1 VASPPAAATA
11 ALNPTAT
18 DLWSPKRAYA
28 AGAWQTPVPIRITS
42 RLSLPKWP
50 RLQKL
55 KFDWEAAYRCHLSS
69 EYEHN
74 VGKLLAEK
82 KERLE
87 QLMKTPENS
96 KGEIAMLTLEIES
109 LQSLFENYN
118 LGMNV
123 FRRAQGGRAGLRE

>member
-1 VASPPAAATA
+1 M
-11 ALNPTAT
+11 
-18 DLWSPKRAYA
+18 
-28 AGAWQTPVPIRITS
+28 
-42 RLSLPKWP
+42 
-50 RLQKL
+50 
-55 KFDWEAAYRCHLSS
+55 SS

-82 KERLE
+82 RARLE
-87 QLMKTPENS
+87 ELLKEPELR
-96 KGEIAMLTLEIES
+96 KGEIAMLSAELET

>member
-1 VASPPAAATA
+1 M
-11 ALNPTAT
+11 
-18 DLWSPKRAYA
+18 
-28 AGAWQTPVPIRITS
+28 
-42 RLSLPKWP
+42 
-50 RLQKL
+50 
-55 KFDWEAAYRCHLSS
+55 SS

-82 KERLE
+82 RARLE
-87 QLMKTPENS
+87 ELMKDPELN
-96 KGEIAMLTLEIES
+96 KGEIAMVSTEVET

>member
-1 VASPPAAATA
+1 M
-11 ALNPTAT
+11 
-18 DLWSPKRAYA
+18 
-28 AGAWQTPVPIRITS
+28 
-42 RLSLPKWP
+42 
-50 RLQKL
+50 
-55 KFDWEAAYRCHLSS
+55 SS

-82 KERLE
+82 RARLE
-87 QLMKTPENS
+87 ELMKDPENN
-96 KGEIAMLTLEIES
+96 KGEIAMLSTELET